1 MELEWFVLNYD
12 FNRKKIENYN
22 IFRNFYFIEN
32 IKKLLEEHLTFEDF
46 IIQLDKKLRYSFWSK
61 REYEISVGD
70 AFEEN
75 LNKYEKIDVYS
86 QVKPNIKI
94 LAKYIIDNYKV
105 S

>member
-32 IKKLLEEHLTFEDF
+32 VKKLLEEHLTFEDF

-75 LNKYEKIDVYS
+75 LNKYEKIDVYF

>member
-32 IKKLLEEHLTFEDF
+32 VKKLLEEHLTFEDF

-94 LAKYIIDNYKV
+94 LAKCIIDNYKV

>member
-75 LNKYEKIDVYS
+75 LNKDEKIDVYS